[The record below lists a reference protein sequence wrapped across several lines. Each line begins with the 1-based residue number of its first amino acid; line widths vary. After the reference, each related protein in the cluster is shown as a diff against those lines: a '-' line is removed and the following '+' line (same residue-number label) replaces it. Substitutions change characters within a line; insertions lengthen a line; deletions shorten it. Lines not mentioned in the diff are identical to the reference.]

1 MNFFQCLVSKLIHFE
16 KLALKEPVEEVMLH
30 SDVCL
35 ECFRTFG
42 GSKVQLNSWWKGA
55 SPWSMSTLTLQAN
68 LIWSTMN
75 FFQYLIWKFIDFEK
89 IICKKAVNY
98 NTWYSWN
105 CSQCHLALWTNHFVN
120 RTFRESNWRVV
131 ESLIASDQAAVWKRR
146 PILSKGQWIFFQCLV
161 WRFIHFEEIV
171 FEGASW
177 WCHFTLKEL
186 LRLSC
191 GLANRSFCRSDI

>member
-1 MNFFQCLVSKLIHFE
+1 MNFFQCLEGPKSNWTVGERVLAPDQWVLWLCRLILFE
-16 KLALKEPVEEVMLH
+16 
-30 SDVCL
+30 
-35 ECFRTFG
+35 
-42 GSKVQLNSWWKGA
+42 VQW
-55 SPWSMSTLTLQAN
+55 T
-68 LIWSTMN
+68 